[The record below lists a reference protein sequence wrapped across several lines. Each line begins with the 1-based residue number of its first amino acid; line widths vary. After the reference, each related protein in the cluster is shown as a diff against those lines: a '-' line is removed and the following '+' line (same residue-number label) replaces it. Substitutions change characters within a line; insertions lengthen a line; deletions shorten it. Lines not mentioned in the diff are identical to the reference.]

1 MVEIKRI
8 RQLLGES
15 PFFSGMPAHHLD
27 TMAGCGVLVR
37 FKAGDFLL
45 HGGEKADNFYLIR
58 EGVVSIESH
67 APGGGSLV
75 VARVEAGGV
84 TGFSWLFAPH
94 RNNFDSLALTNVS
107 AISLDGECLRG
118 KAEADHELGY
128 QLMKR
133 FAQLMLER
141 LQESRVQMLDIYANG
156 RSIDAGAN

>member
-15 PFFSGMPAHHLD
+15 PFFNGMSADDLD
-27 TMAGCGVLVR
+27 TMAGCGRLVR

-58 EGVVSIESH
+58 EGIVSIESYVP
-67 APGGGSLV
+67 AAGSVV

-107 AISLDGECLRG
+107 AIALNGECLRG

-141 LQESRVQMLDIYANG
+141 LQEARVQMLDVYANG
-156 RSIDAGAN
+156 GGTDAGAS

>member
-15 PFFSGMPAHHLD
+15 PFFNGMSADHLD
-27 TMAGCGVLVR
+27 TLAGCGRLVR

-45 HGGEKADNFYLIR
+45 RGGEKADNFYLVR
-58 EGVVSIESH
+58 EGLVSIESH
-67 APGGGSLV
+67 VPTAGSV
-75 VARVEAGGV
+75 AVARVEAGGV

-107 AISLDGECLRG
+107 AIALNGECLRG

-141 LQESRVQMLDIYANG
+141 LQAARVQMLDIYASG
-156 RSIDAGAN
+156 GGADAGAN

>member
-15 PFFSGMPAHHLD
+15 PFFAGMSAAHLD
-27 TMAGCGVLVR
+27 TLAGCGRLVR

-45 HGGEKADNFYLIR
+45 RGGEKADAFYLIR
-58 EGVVSIESH
+58 EGIVSIESH
-67 APGGGSLV
+67 VPAAGSV
-75 VARVEAGGV
+75 AVARVDAGGV

-94 RNNFDSLALTNVS
+94 RNNFDSLALS
-107 AISLDGECLRG
+107 DGAAIALDGECLRG

-128 QLMKR
+128 QLMRR

-141 LQESRVQMLDIYANG
+141 LQAARVQMLDIYANAG
-156 RSIDAGAN
+156 GVDAGPN